1 MGMEEAYEDLFNF
14 NRNAQNMSNDD
25 VKNKLKTLTQDQK
38 SDRVIEQMAMTFRSL
53 CSYADWSIHE
63 EQRIDTNNIKENI
76 NYEENTSMP
85 VSDISKAEKLN
96 DSRMNLHYMGL
107 GR

>member
-63 EQRIDTNNIKENI
+63 EQRIDTNNIICLTQLRFFIESGFTGSILRKDETPCI
-76 NYEENTSMP
+76 NQSQNPE
-85 VSDISKAEKLN
+85 
-96 DSRMNLHYMGL
+96 
-107 GR
+107 